1 MCHCVYNCC
10 NLQKKYSSVKADCT
24 KALELNPK
32 NIKAMLCRARVL
44 ERTGDL
50 EAALKDMTTV
60 CIYEEFS
67 YPTSLIKVEIILKK
81 LGELHIK
88 STLY

>member
-1 MCHCVYNCC
+1 VYNSC
-10 NLQKKYSSVKADCT
+10 NLQKKYNSGKADCA

-32 NIKAMLCRARVL
+32 YIKALLCRARVL
-44 ERTGDL
+44 EQAGDL
-50 EAALKDMTTV
+50 EAALKDMTTA

-67 YPTSLIKVEIILKK
+67 HPDSLVKVEIILKK
-81 LGELHIK
+81 LGKLHIK